1 MTTPRTGGTDAAVG
15 GDGAPAA
22 GPERPSSG
30 DSLTDSPASLAVL
43 TDAPPEESVVARG
56 AVPVPTLTVVALG
69 LTVGFTVVF
78 GIIPAPIL
86 DFAHH
91 ATLLFS

>member
-1 MTTPRTGGTDAAVG
+1 M
-15 GDGAPAA
+15 
-22 GPERPSSG
+22 
-30 DSLTDSPASLAVL
+30 
-43 TDAPPEESVVARG
+43 
-56 AVPVPTLTVVALG
+56 PTLTVVALG
-69 LTVGFTVVF
+69 LSVGFTVVF

>member
-1 MTTPRTGGTDAAVG
+1 VDAGAAV
-15 GDGAPAA
+15 A
-22 GPERPSSG
+22 GTTLS
-30 DSLTDSPASLAVL
+30 SLAVL
-43 TDAPPEESVVARG
+43 TDGAPDESVVSRG
-56 AVPVPTLTVVALG
+56 VVPVPTLAAVAIG
-69 LTVGFTVVF
+69 LTVAFTVVF